1 MTTPAVHPAPAVGG
15 TGLALPLNLAL
26 PVKGFVEVAQ
36 RAEAV
41 GYDRLWVAEAGNNDA
56 FGLLTAVALGTSTVG
71 LATGVVP
78 IYTRTPSLMAQC
90 TATLQDVSDGRFT
103 LGVGVSSKTIVE
115 RWNGVPYDK
124 PLGRIREYVEVV
136 RRLLAWEKLDH
147 DGTYYDVH
155 GYMLLMNNPQPPSP
169 IIIGALNEQMLK
181 AGGEVADGV
190 CLNWIGAHAVADAL
204 AHVKAGPRETTN
216 ACFVRVC
223 VTDDLDSARRWA
235 HREVMS
241 YVTVPAYR
249 KAFGVQG
256 WGEVT
261 RRAMELWD
269 GGDRKGAAASLPDEF
284 LDTLVLA
291 GDAADVKERFE
302 AFRAAGVDEPVAF
315 LVSGQSDPAAVRAE
329 LEATTAALAP
339 GA

>member
-1 MTTPAVHPAPAVGG
+1 MPAVGG

-36 RAEAV
+36 RSEAA

-90 TATLQDVSDGRFT
+90 AATLQDVSDGRFT
-103 LGVGVSSKTIVE
+103 LGVGVSSRTIVE

-124 PLGRIREYVEVV
+124 PLGRIKEYVEVV

-147 DGTYYDVH
+147 DGSYYDVH
-155 GYMLLMNNPQPPSP
+155 GYMLLMSTPSPPSP
-169 IIIGALNEQMLK
+169 IIIGALNEQMLR

-216 ACFVRVC
+216 AVFVRVC
-223 VTDDLDSARRWA
+223 VTDDVDSTRRWA
-235 HREVMS
+235 RREVMS

-256 WGEVT
+256 WDEVT
-261 RRAMELWD
+261 GRAMALWD
-269 GGDRKGAAASLPDEF
+269 GGDRKGAAASLPEEF

-291 GDAADVKERFE
+291 GDEADVKKRFE
-302 AFRAAGVDEPVAF
+302 AFREAGVDEPVAF
-315 LVSGQSDPAAVRAE
+315 LVSGQTDPDAVRAE